1 MGEQNEER
9 DRESEKDRYF
19 LAACNVMAYAL
30 FCFRL
35 PIFNIILFVCLFF
48 SCVFLKQEANTCINH
63 PRNISKIKSN
73 TFFSIIEIQTKQ
85 IKQNNKRKLNGKK
98 DNEQIA

>member
-19 LAACNVMAYAL
+19 LVACNVMAYAL

-35 PIFNIILFVCLFF
+35 PIFNIILFVCFFRAFFF
-48 SCVFLKQEANTCINH
+48 SNKKQTHASTIQ
-63 PRNISKIKSN
+63 
-73 TFFSIIEIQTKQ
+73 EILA
-85 IKQNNKRKLNGKK
+85 KLN
-98 DNEQIA
+98 QTHFFQS

>member
-35 PIFNIILFVCLFF
+35 PIFNIILFVCFF
-48 SCVFLKQEANTCINH
+48 FVRFPQT
-63 PRNISKIKSN
+63 RSKHMH
-73 TFFSIIEIQTKQ
+73 QPP
-85 IKQNNKRKLNGKK
+85 KK
-98 DNEQIA
+98 Y